1 MVVFA
6 MKYWNKGEGL
16 LVDITYF
23 LDLLYV
29 ARMLLHR
36 YKVDYQ
42 AAESHAKLYKDN
54 VENVV

>member
-1 MVVFA
+1 

-29 ARMLLHR
+29 AGMLLHG
-36 YKVDYQ
+36 YKVYYQ
-42 AAESHAKLYKDN
+42 AAF
-54 VENVV
+54 

>member
-1 MVVFA
+1 
-6 MKYWNKGEGL
+6 MKNWNKGEGL

-29 ARMLLHR
+29 ASKLLHR

-42 AAESHAKLYKDN
+42 TAF
-54 VENVV
+54 

>member
-6 MKYWNKGEGL
+6 MKYGNKGEGL

-29 ARMLLHR
+29 ASMLLHR

-42 AAESHAKLYKDN
+42 AAF
-54 VENVV
+54 